1 MGTDINFYT
10 ERRNADGTWSY
21 VPPPRKATEWE
32 QMHHPVLDWDLDR
45 SYSLFAILANVRN
58 GYGFAGV
65 VTGEGFNPISMPRG
79 LPADLSPELRAD
91 FDTYLEHT
99 PSWLLVSEILGF
111 DWSQTSIHY
120 GVVTPAVYVKWKAKG
135 GGQPEGWSGGV
146 FGQGVSVVTNE
157 RLDALLLK
165 QPEIATQTDHRPR
178 DGQSYYTQV
187 AWKKSYLES
196 TRGFHEDILP
206 KLQELGPPDQGR
218 CVFYF
223 DS

>member
-1 MGTDINFYT
+1 M
-10 ERRNADGTWSY
+10 
-21 VPPPRKATEWE
+21 
-32 QMHHPVLDWDLDR
+32 
-45 SYSLFAILANVRN
+45 
-58 GYGFAGV
+58 
-65 VTGEGFNPISMPRG
+65 
-79 LPADLSPELRAD
+79 
-91 FDTYLEHT
+91 
-99 PSWLLVSEILGF
+99 
-111 DWSQTSIHY
+111 
-120 GVVTPAVYVKWKAKG
+120 
-135 GGQPEGWSGGV
+135 
-146 FGQGVSVVTNE
+146 VTNE

-206 KLQELGPPDQGR
+206 KLQELGPPDQVR